1 MGKFFKLINKTGS
14 RPQTKYIRAPYG
26 SQILFCEVDEIV
38 GLLPNPS
45 NEIPHCLEADGWG
58 EEAVEG
64 DTYYADEF
72 EIECISEEEYNENI

>member
-14 RPQTKYIRAPYG
+14 RVKTKYIRAPYG

-38 GLLPNPS
+38 GSLLSPYT
-45 NEIPHCLEADGWG
+45 ETPHCLEADGWG
-58 EEAVEG
+58 EMAAEG